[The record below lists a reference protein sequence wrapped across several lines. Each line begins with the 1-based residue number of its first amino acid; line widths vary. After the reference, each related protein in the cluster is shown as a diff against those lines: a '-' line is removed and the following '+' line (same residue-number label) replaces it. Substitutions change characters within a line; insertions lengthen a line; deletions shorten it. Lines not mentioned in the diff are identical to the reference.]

1 MNPLLLSGFGISI
14 DVNKARLT
22 IKQKESVIE
31 FEPHRMPY
39 DSIIIDGHYGSISFE
54 AMRWLSKHDVSIALL
69 NWNGNLLYSAIPKET
84 LNADLKI
91 KQYEKYLNEEE
102 RTAIAEKIVNE
113 KIKKSLV
120 FLENMSTFYQEIDF
134 EEIKKVF
141 SKELE
146 SFNLKKKKG
155 NNDNTENTGFPID
168 DTDLT
173 FANKK
178 ENNIN
183 KKVNENEKSN
193 LKKKISDL
201 MMYEGRIASAY
212 WSELSKVFN
221 KLSKDFNFQSRKN
234 LSYSWNMNASDPVN
248 ALLNYGY
255 AILESMVRKDINTIG
270 LDPSIGYLHEIAP
283 AKHPLVYDL
292 QELFRCVVDYSVI
305 ELLETGLKKSD
316 FITTENYHIRLKPNT
331 AKLLIEKIKEN
342 FNKRYEF
349 RNKQHTLENIMF
361 ENIRELSRYI
371 LGKGMEIKFNIPNI
385 KIQRNDDIKMRNKI
399 MATEPEKRKEL
410 KINKST
416 LWYQQRKIK
425 EGKTLKVYNKT
436 KVKME

>member
-14 DVNKARLT
+14 EVDKARLMV
-22 IKQKESVIE
+22 KQKDSVLE

-39 DSIIIDGHYGSISFE
+39 DSVIIDGHYGSISFE

-102 RTAIAEKIVNE
+102 RTAIAEKIINE
-113 KIKKSLV
+113 KVKESLIL
-120 FLENMSTFYQEIDF
+120 LENLSTFYQEINI

-141 SKELE
+141 SKEFKNFNIKNKKE
-146 SFNLKKKKG
+146 SNE
-155 NNDNTENTGFPID
+155 NVENTRNTGFPIA
-168 DTDLT
+168 DTNLS
-173 FANKK
+173 FVNKK
-178 ENNIN
+178 EN
-183 KKVNENEKSN
+183 KDNEKSN

-234 LSYSWNMNASDPVN
+234 FSYSWNMNASDPVN

-255 AILESMVRKDINTIG
+255 AILESMIRKDINVIG

-283 AKHPLVYDL
+283 SKHPLVYDL
-292 QELFRCVVDYSVI
+292 QELFRYVVDYSVI

-316 FITTENYHIRLKPNT
+316 FITTENYHIRLKPDT
-331 AKLLIEKIKEN
+331 AKKLIEKIQEN

-361 ENIRELSRYI
+361 ENVRELSKYI
-371 LGKGMEIKFNIPNI
+371 MDKTKSLELKIPDIAISRNDNIPVRD
-385 KIQRNDDIKMRNKI
+385 KIISID
-399 MATEPEKRKEL
+399 PEKRKEL

-416 LWYQQRKIK
+416 LWYQQKKIK

-436 KVKME
+436 KVRIE

>member
-31 FEPHRMPY
+31 FEPHRIPY

-102 RTAIAEKIVNE
+102 RTTIAEKIINE
-113 KIKKSLV
+113 KIEKSLV
-120 FLENMSTFYQEIDF
+120 FLENLSTFYQEMDF
-134 EEIKKVF
+134 EKIKKVF

-155 NNDNTENTGFPID
+155 NNDNMENTQNTGFPIN

-173 FANKK
+173 FA
-178 ENNIN
+178 N

-255 AILESMVRKDINTIG
+255 AILESMVRKDINVIG

-292 QELFRCVVDYSVI
+292 QELLRYVVDYSVI

-316 FITTENYHIRLKPNT
+316 FITTENYHIRLKPDT
-331 AKLLIEKIKEN
+331 AKKLIEKIQGN

-361 ENIRELSRYI
+361 ENIRELSKYV
-371 LGKGMEIKFNIPNI
+371 LGKAMEMKFNIPNI
-385 KIQRNDDIKMRNKI
+385 NIERNDNIEMRNKI
-399 MATEPEKRKEL
+399 VSIDPEKRKEL

-425 EGKTLKVYNKT
+425 EGKTIKVYNKT
-436 KVKME
+436 RVRIE